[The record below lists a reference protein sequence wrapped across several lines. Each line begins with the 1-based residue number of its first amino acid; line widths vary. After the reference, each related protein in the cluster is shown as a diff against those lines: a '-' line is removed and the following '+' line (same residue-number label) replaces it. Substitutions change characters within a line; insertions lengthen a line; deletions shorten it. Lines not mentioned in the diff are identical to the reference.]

1 MLKWD
6 KYFLDIAKS
15 SATLSKDP
23 SSKLGAISVR
33 DQNILSTGFNG
44 FPRKVLDLS
53 ERYDDRDTK
62 LKFVVHAEM
71 NCIFNA
77 ARNGVSL
84 LGSTMYVDGIATC
97 SDCAKGVIQSG
108 VSTVKMRYKPMK
120 SHWTEQFELTK
131 TMFREAGVSFFCYE
145 ETPEETKLVLGYSS
159 YENFSTV
166 Y

>member
-23 SSKLGAISVR
+23 SSKLGAVAVR

-44 FPRKVLDLS
+44 FPRKVLDLP
-53 ERYDDRDTK
+53 ERYNDRDTK

-71 NCIFNA
+71 NCIYNA

-84 LGSTMYVDGIATC
+84 AGATLYVDGIATC
-97 SDCAKGVIQSG
+97 ADCAKGVIQSG
-108 VSTVKMRYKPMK
+108 AEKVMMRYKPMK
-120 SHWTEQFELTK
+120 SHWTSQFDLTK
-131 TMFREAGVSFFCYE
+131 TMFNEAKVRFYCFEERED
-145 ETPEETKLVLGYSS
+145 ETVFIEDGGY
-159 YENFSTV
+159 
-166 Y
+166 

>member
-1 MLKWD
+1 MRKWD

-23 SSKLGAISVR
+23 SSKLGAVAVR
-33 DQNILSTGFNG
+33 YQNILSTGFNG
-44 FPRKVLDLS
+44 FPRKVLDLP
-53 ERYDDRDTK
+53 ERYNDRDTK

-84 LGSTMYVDGIATC
+84 AGATLYVDGIATC
-97 SDCAKGVIQSG
+97 ADCAKGVIQSG
-108 VSTVKMRYKPMK
+108 IAKVIMRYKPMK

-131 TMFREAGVSFFCYE
+131 TMFKESGVYFHSWE
-145 ETPEETKLVLGYSS
+145 ETPTETRFLAEQS
-159 YENFSTV
+159 YP
-166 Y
+166 